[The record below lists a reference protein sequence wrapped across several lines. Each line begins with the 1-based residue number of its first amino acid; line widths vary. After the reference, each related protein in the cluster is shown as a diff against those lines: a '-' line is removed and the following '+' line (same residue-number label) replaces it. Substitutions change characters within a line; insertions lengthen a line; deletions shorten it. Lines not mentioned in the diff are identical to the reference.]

1 MVISSVY
8 RMPLDIQLGTIIT
21 AMSAPP
27 YNITTGV
34 DSNGDRDVNERPIE
48 NGKMIDPFSARGDT
62 YFSMDLRIS
71 RAFQLG
77 GQRRLEALFEMFNL
91 TNITNYGG
99 YDGNMLSSFFGQ
111 PRFALPP
118 FQGQLGVR
126 FDF

>member
-1 MVISSVY
+1 
-8 RMPLDIQLGTIIT
+8 MPLDIQFGTIIT

-34 DSNGDRDVNERPIE
+34 DSNGDRDINERPIE
-48 NGKMIDPFSARGDT
+48 NGAMIEPFSARGDS
-62 YFSMDLRIS
+62 YFSIDLRIS
-71 RAFQLG
+71 RAFRLG

-91 TNITNYGG
+91 TNTTNYGG
-99 YDGNMLSSFFGQ
+99 YDGNMRSSFFGQ

-118 FQGQLGVR
+118 FQGQLGLR